1 MSNVNREERT
11 EKAAGEEVAVS
22 ERSSLLDY
30 TDRGFGAAERWL
42 GYLGMIFLIGLMA
55 MVVVEV
61 VVRYS
66 SNFLIKAGMDIGIRP
81 IQGYIDI
88 MEMMMVLLVFL
99 TLAYCQRE
107 GGHIRME
114 MFMTRVLRGGR
125 RYHLAEFFHLLISL
139 VGFGIIALFAVVET
153 LHAREVGDSTMTIYL
168 PTWPVRLLAATG
180 AIFLCLRFILQM
192 VQSLREVAVG
202 VKRTER

>member
-1 MSNVNREERT
+1 MSEVNREERT
-11 EKAAGEEVAVS
+11 EEAIGGEVAVS

-30 TDRGFGAAERWL
+30 TDRGFGAVERWR
-42 GYLGMIFLIGLMA
+42 GYLGMIALIGLMA

-61 VVRYS
+61 VARYVF
-66 SNFLIKAGMDIGIRP
+66 NHPM
-81 IQGYIDI
+81 QGYIDI

-99 TLAYCQRE
+99 SLAYCQRE

-114 MFMTRVLRGGR
+114 LFMTRVLRGGR

-139 VGFGIIALFAVVET
+139 AGFGVIAFFAAKEV
-153 LHAREVGDSTMTIYL
+153 LHAYNIGDVSMTVHL
-168 PTWPVRLLAATG
+168 PTWPARMLAATG

-192 VQSLREVAVG
+192 LQSLREVAVG